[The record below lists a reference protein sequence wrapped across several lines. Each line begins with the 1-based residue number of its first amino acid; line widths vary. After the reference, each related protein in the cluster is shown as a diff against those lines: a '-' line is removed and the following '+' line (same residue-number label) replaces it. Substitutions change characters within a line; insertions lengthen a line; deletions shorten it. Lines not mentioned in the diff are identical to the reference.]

1 MSQFI
6 LMNHISCKCKC
17 KFDGRICNSNRKWNN
32 DKCQCECKNSK
43 ERNACEKD
51 YVWNFVT
58 CTFEN
63 GVYLAS
69 YIDNSVIA
77 SDEIVNASD
86 SVSTN
91 GLANIMSAVSTKAL
105 SHSFF
110 FLTIIRKSKL
120 IFIILYLWETPSL
133 GAML

>member
-1 MSQFI
+1 
-6 LMNHISCKCKC
+6 MNHISCKCKC

-43 ERNACEKD
+43 EHNACEKD

-63 GVYLAS
+63 SVYLAS

-120 IFIILYLWETPSL
+120 IFIILYL
-133 GAML
+133 